1 MLYWKNR
8 HDGYFVLG
16 KEIKNIM
23 IPINNKFSYN
33 FTYFFFLFYQLTL
46 LFPLA
51 PKDLSSFSLWVWRG
65 PFLFYLANMCLV
77 LALLC

>member
-33 FTYFFFLFYQLTL
+33 FTFIFLPTYTSLSFSSEGSFFFFSLG
-46 LFPLA
+46 LA
-51 PKDLSSFSLWVWRG
+51 RSFS
-65 PFLFYLANMCLV
+65 FLFGKHV
-77 LALLC
+77 LSFSFVVLK